1 MLLEVRLETVFPF
14 VFVTV
19 ILGFLSIFKKSQAS
33 SPFEALNFAC
43 LSRCQRDV
51 RPPLQTRWGRSPF
64 YMVSR
69 EDSDMPYP
77 CEMKDEHAF
86 KPRQGNLAFF
96 RVRASRFPFHLR
108 QQTQGPSHIPIAEGN
123 LLLRCLWKVGIALH
137 SKPGNQ
143 LSYGVDLGCTE
154 LFSSCSAEI
163 AAPLFL
169 RQCLRESLELPEEVK
184 PIVVYDMKQGLA
196 LEPIQWNWDSSR
208 FDLGYTE
215 LFHIPAMISVSF

>member
-1 MLLEVRLETVFPF
+1 MLLEVRWETMFPC
-14 VFVTV
+14 VVVTV

-51 RPPLQTRWGRSPF
+51 RPPLQSRWGRSPF
-64 YMVSR
+64 YSVSR

-77 CEMKDEHAF
+77 GEMKDEHAF
-86 KPRQGNLAFF
+86 KPLLGNLAFF

-108 QQTQGPSHIPIAEGN
+108 QQIQGSSHIPIAEGS

-143 LSYGVDLGCTE
+143 LSSGHDLGCT
-154 LFSSCSAEI
+154 
-163 AAPLFL
+163 
-169 RQCLRESLELPEEVK
+169 
-184 PIVVYDMKQGLA
+184 
-196 LEPIQWNWDSSR
+196 
-208 FDLGYTE
+208 
-215 LFHIPAMISVSF
+215 

>member
-64 YMVSR
+64 YRVSR

-108 QQTQGPSHIPIAEGN
+108 QQTQGPSHIPIAERR
-123 LLLRCLWKVGIALH
+123 LLLRCLWKVGLPIE
-137 SKPGNQ
+137 SKPGNK
-143 LSYGVDLGCTE
+143 LSSRDDLGFRE
-154 LFSSCSAEI
+154 LFSSCCAELEV
-163 AAPLFL
+163 PLDL
-169 RQCLRESLELPEEVK
+169 RRCPRGNSGV
-184 PIVVYDMKQGLA
+184 A
-196 LEPIQWNWDSSR
+196 
-208 FDLGYTE
+208 
-215 LFHIPAMISVSF
+215 